1 MYNLVGKS
9 KQLIL
14 NFLSEMMNVNDMK
27 VYPVRNFE
35 RTDALI
41 QIYMDQYK
49 SLNHRYTQISSEQI
63 KEWSIHPNNLFL
75 ACQYKDWFM
84 GLFLVSDLNRKFLIN
99 Y

>member
-1 MYNLVGKS
+1 
-9 KQLIL
+9 
-14 NFLSEMMNVNDMK
+14 MMNVNDMK

-41 QIYMDQYK
+41 QIYMDQHK